1 MLAVPKN
8 PQYNSSILTA
18 VPDSIMT
25 KNFNDY
31 FKRTKMNTEFDMQ
44 INWEFDEQYFEDQYY
59 YDVCGMSKKEYEEYE
74 ANEQYFE
81 QYFEDWEKDLD
92 DVYLYDHESCEDQ
105 YYYDVYGM
113 SKKEYEVNEQYL
125 NDVNRMIEQDE
136 AEQRAIADSLSDDE
150 EDYGGFVKT
159 VRTKNS
165 SRSKEGKKS
174 NEKNKNNI
182 RNNNK
187 RNWEFNDED

>member
-1 MLAVPKN
+1 
-8 PQYNSSILTA
+8 
-18 VPDSIMT
+18 
-25 KNFNDY
+25 
-31 FKRTKMNTEFDMQ
+31 MNTELEFDMQ
-44 INWEFDEQYFEDQYY
+44 SNWEFYDGFDELD
-59 YDVCGMSKKEYEEYE
+59 
-74 ANEQYFE
+74 E

-92 DVYLYDHESCEDQ
+92 DGDWYDHEYCEDQ
-105 YYYDVYGM
+105 YYYDAYGM
-113 SKKEYEVNEQYL
+113 SKEQYETNERYW
-125 NDVNRMIEQDE
+125 NDVNRMLEQDE

>member
-1 MLAVPKN
+1 MLAVPKKF
-8 PQYNSSILTA
+8 QYNSSVLTA
-18 VPDSIMT
+18 VPDSIVT

-31 FKRTKMNTEFDMQ
+31 FKRTKMNTELEFDMQ
-44 INWEFDEQYFEDQYY
+44 SNWEFHDGLGEFD
-59 YDVCGMSKKEYEEYE
+59 
-74 ANEQYFE
+74 E

-92 DVYLYDHESCEDQ
+92 DVYLYDHESYEDQ
-105 YYYDVYGM
+105 YYYDMYGM
-113 SKKEYEVNEQYL
+113 SKEQYETNERYW
-125 NDVNRMIEQDE
+125 NDVNRMLEQDE
-136 AEQRAIADSLSDDE
+136 AEQRAIDDSLSDDE

-165 SRSKEGKKS
+165 SRSKEGEKS